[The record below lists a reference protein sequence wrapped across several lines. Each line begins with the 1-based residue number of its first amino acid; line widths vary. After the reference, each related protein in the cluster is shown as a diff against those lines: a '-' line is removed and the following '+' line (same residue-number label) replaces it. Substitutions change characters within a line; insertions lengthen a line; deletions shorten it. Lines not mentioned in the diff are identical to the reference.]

1 MYEDGKVK
9 EVPIKLLVEKRN
21 MVRKAKAMT
30 NEDSK
35 KSFLTRQ
42 ESSFSNIFNFK
53 SMLRFS
59 VCSKSFT
66 LKFLHGLIVKKSKI
80 SQLAKTSL

>member
-1 MYEDGKVK
+1 MFIFLFREHIEPYLYENGKVK

-42 ESSFSNIFNFK
+42 DSSFSSIFTFK
-53 SMLRFS
+53 S
-59 VCSKSFT
+59 T
-66 LKFLHGLIVKKSKI
+66 LCFVVSINNNGYE
-80 SQLAKTSL
+80 

>member
-35 KSFLTRQ
+35 KGFLTRQ
-42 ESSFSNIFNFK
+42 ESSYSNIFNFK

-59 VCSKSFT
+59 VCLKSFT
-66 LKFLHGLIVKKSKI
+66 LKFLHGLIVKKSKT
-80 SQLAKTSL
+80 SQVAKTSL